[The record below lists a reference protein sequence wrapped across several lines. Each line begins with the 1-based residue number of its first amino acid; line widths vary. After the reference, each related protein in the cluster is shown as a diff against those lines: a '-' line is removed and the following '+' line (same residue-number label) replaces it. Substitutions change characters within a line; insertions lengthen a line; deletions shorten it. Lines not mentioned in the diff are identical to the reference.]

1 MRPPRFFVL
10 GLALVPIA
18 LVAMWLAAKP
28 TGDVGAHHGPKQAA
42 RYER

>member
-1 MRPPRFFVL
+1 MSPPRLFTL
-10 GLALVPIA
+10 GLVLVPIA

-28 TGDVGAHHGPKQAA
+28 TGDVGAHHGPKQTS